1 MRHKLV
7 IFALFIVSLVQAQ
20 KENFSDKSIS
30 FLIHSRRV
38 QSKEIAD
45 SIRQKEKE
53 SFNKFKKNLEKT
65 GDTINVNTE
74 TIPSY
79 ASFDVRSVKY
89 FRINPKEYIEFEI
102 RDKNAP
108 ILHKNN
114 FTNIVKITRDSLI
127 MSFFSIDNFKVYDF
141 TVEKGYNDFSNFK
154 LTKKDLNDRKVIAEF
169 DCYKVIMESDL
180 KILEMYVSEQ
190 IDLNYHPIIN
200 DLKILKLYYPLY
212 IKVMSKKL
220 PQYIFSEY
228 NFVRDNY

>member
-7 IFALFIVSLVQAQ
+7 TLALFIVSFVQAQ
-20 KENFSDKSIS
+20 EENFSDKSIS

-38 QSKEIAD
+38 QSQEIAD

-53 SFNKFKKNLEKT
+53 SFNKFKKNLKET
-65 GDTINVNTE
+65 RDRDTINVNTE

-154 LTKKDLNDRKVIAEF
+154 LIKKGFE
-169 DCYKVIMESDL
+169 
-180 KILEMYVSEQ
+180 
-190 IDLNYHPIIN
+190 
-200 DLKILKLYYPLY
+200 
-212 IKVMSKKL
+212 
-220 PQYIFSEY
+220 
-228 NFVRDNY
+228 